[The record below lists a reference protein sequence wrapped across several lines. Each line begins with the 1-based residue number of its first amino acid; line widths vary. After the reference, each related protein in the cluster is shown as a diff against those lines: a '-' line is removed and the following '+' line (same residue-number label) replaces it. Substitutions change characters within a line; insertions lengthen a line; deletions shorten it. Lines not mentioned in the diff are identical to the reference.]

1 MQPFQIAQ
9 QQTAADLSVQQNRV
23 LRNTYLLLALSMAPT
38 VIGALVG
45 IQMQF
50 SFMAG
55 SPFLA
60 ILLFLGIAF
69 GFMWGIEKTKNSAMG
84 VVLLLAFTFFMGLML
99 SRILQVA
106 LGFSNGGQLIALAFG
121 GTGAIFFGLA
131 GVAATTKRDFSH
143 LGKFLFAGVILIL
156 VAAIA
161 NAFFQIP
168 ALALSISALAVA
180 IFSGFIL
187 YDINRIVRGGE
198 TNYITATLSV
208 YLSIYNLF
216 VSLLHLL
223 LAFAGER
230 D

>member
-9 QQTAADLSVQQNRV
+9 QTTADYSVQQHRV
-23 LRNTYLLLALSMAPT
+23 LRNTYLLLALSMVPT
-38 VIGALVG
+38 VLGALIG

-50 SFMAG
+50 SFLAG

-84 VVLLLAFTFFMGLML
+84 LVLLLAFTFFMGLML

-131 GVAATTKRDFSH
+131 GIAATTKRNFSN

-156 VAAIA
+156 LAALA

-216 VSLLHLL
+216 ASLLHLL

-230 D
+230 E

>member
-9 QQTAADLSVQQNRV
+9 QTTADYSVQQNRV
-23 LRNTYLLLALSMAPT
+23 LRNTYMLLALSMVPT
-38 VIGALVG
+38 VLGALLG

-50 SFMAG
+50 SFFAG
-55 SPFLA
+55 SPFIG

-69 GFMWGIEKTKNSAMG
+69 GFMWGIEKTKNSTMG
-84 VVLLLAFTFFMGLML
+84 VVLLLGFTFFMGLML

-131 GVAATTKRDFSH
+131 GVAATTKRDFSNM
-143 LGKFLFAGVILIL
+143 GKFLFAGVILIL

-187 YDINRIVRGGE
+187 YDINRIVHGGE
-198 TNYITATLSV
+198 TNYVTATLSV
-208 YLSIYNLF
+208 YLNIYNLF

-230 D
+230 E